1 MIAIVDYEAGN
12 IGSIQ
17 NMLKKL
23 GTESTITSNPEV
35 IRDAAKIILPGVGAF
50 DYGVAK
56 LQASGITAVLHE
68 RKKAGVPILGVCLGA
83 QLMCRGSEEGKLPGL
98 SWIDAHVIKFP
109 TLVHDKKFQVPHI
122 GWDYVVPQ
130 KKSVLFE
137 GLPDE
142 SRFYFVH
149 SFYIQCHQSLDRLA
163 QNTYSA
169 AFDAA
174 FEHENI
180 AGVQFHPE
188 KSHKFGFMLL
198 KNFVEK
204 F

>member
-1 MIAIVDYEAGN
+1 MIAIVDYQAGN

-23 GTESTITSNPEV
+23 GAEATITDNPDL
-35 IRDAAKIILPGVGAF
+35 IREASKIILPGVGAF
-50 DYGVAK
+50 DYGITK
-56 LQASGITAVLHE
+56 LKESGIIDVLHD
-68 RKKAGVPILGVCLGA
+68 RKEAGTPILGICLGA
-83 QLMCRGSEEGKLPGL
+83 QLMCHKSEEGVLPGL
-98 SWIDAHVIKFP
+98 GWIDANVIKFP
-109 TLVHDKKFQVPHI
+109 MQVDNQKYPVPHI
-122 GWDYVVPQ
+122 GWDQVTPA
-130 KKSVLFE
+130 KNSRLFD
-137 GLPDE
+137 GLPEE

-149 SFYIQCHQSLDRLA
+149 SFYIDCHQPTDRLA
-163 QNTYSA
+163 RNQYSA
-169 AFDAA
+169 SFDAA
-174 FEHENI
+174 FESGNI